1 MQTESL
7 ASKIACICLYLPV
20 FARACA
26 RSEEYKS
33 FQSYACHLRN
43 PAVQQATVEIR
54 DTEFPLPPPLDFWP
68 LAAREPKD
76 HPWTPSARA
85 PRHAHCMWGTYAY

>member
-26 RSEEYKS
+26 RSEAYKS
-33 FQSYACHLRN
+33 VQSYACHLRN
-43 PAVQQATVEIR
+43 PAVQQATVETR
-54 DTEFPLPPPLDFWP
+54 ETEIPAPPLDFWP
-68 LAAREPKD
+68 RAARDVEVFTWMPELASMQ
-76 HPWTPSARA
+76 PAR
-85 PRHAHCMWGTYAY
+85 